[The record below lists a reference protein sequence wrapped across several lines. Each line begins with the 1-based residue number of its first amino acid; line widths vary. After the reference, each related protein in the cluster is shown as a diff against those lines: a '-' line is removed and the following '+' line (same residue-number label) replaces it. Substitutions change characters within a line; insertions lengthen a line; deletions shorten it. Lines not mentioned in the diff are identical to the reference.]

1 MQKKTLPWY
10 NKVCYGFGSL
20 GYSSLSQTL
29 NSFIMFFGTS
39 IMGISGSL
47 VGIAIAIASLWD
59 GVSDPLVG
67 YLSDRTKSR
76 FFGKRLGYIF
86 FAIFAVAIC
95 NILLWSMPKSSQAV
109 MFLWLLFF
117 MLLQET
123 VNTFFSTP
131 NSALALDLAPEYNE
145 QSKIQSFKTVFNIM
159 GMILPSILLYFF
171 MPSISIG
178 VQTEYTQSGF
188 ISIAYIN
195 SALMILC
202 GLIGVFG
209 NLRRVQKYQPCHE
222 EPAEKPGFKKLMGGY
237 FEVFKK
243 APFRCV
249 ILGYSTAQIASS
261 LLTSIGMH
269 LFTYCYHFSSTQIS
283 LLLLCMFGGAII
295 SQPLWINLSKKID
308 KKGAIITALS
318 VVLMGLGATLITFL
332 FRSYI
337 DISIIYPVTCFTI
350 LICGFGTGAMYSLP
364 ISMYADVVAIQQ
376 YETGQNNAG
385 AYLGYYSF
393 TYNLS
398 NSISLLVMGFLLDLI
413 KFDSTQAIQPLSV
426 QSGLGTI
433 VFCGCSIALAS
444 SILIF
449 SRYKLKR
456 AEVLK
461 VQMKIA
467 ESCEGENDGAGICKI
482 KK

>member
-1 MQKKTLPWY
+1 MRKQSLPLH
-10 NKVCYGFGSL
+10 NKLFYGFGTM

-67 YLSDRTKSR
+67 SLSDRTKSK
-76 FFGKRLGYIF
+76 FFGKRLGYIL
-86 FAIFAVAIC
+86 FAVFGVAIC
-95 NILLWSMPKSSQAV
+95 NLFLWSMPKSSQTA

-123 VNTFFSTP
+123 LNTFFSTP
-131 NSALALDLAPEYNE
+131 MSALGLDLAPDYNE
-145 QSKIQSFKTVFNIM
+145 QSKVQSFKTVFNII
-159 GMILPSILLYFF
+159 GMILPSILMYFF

-188 ISIAYIN
+188 LSIAYIN

-202 GLIGVFG
+202 GLVGVFG
-209 NLRRVQKYQPCHE
+209 NLRRVQKSSVTLQAPI
-222 EPAEKPGFKKLMGGY
+222 EKSSFKKLMGGY

-243 APFRCV
+243 SSFACI

-283 LLLLCMFGGAII
+283 ILLLCMFGGAII
-295 SQPLWINLSKKID
+295 SQPLWIRLSKSID
-308 KKGAIITALS
+308 KKATIITALS

-337 DISIIYPVTCFTI
+337 DISIIYPITCFTI

-364 ISMYADVVAIQQ
+364 ISMYADAIAIEQF
-376 YETGQNNAG
+376 ESGENKAG
-385 AYLGYYSF
+385 SYLGYYSF

-398 NSISLLVMGFLLDLI
+398 NSISLLIMGFLLDFI
-413 KFDSTQAIQPLSV
+413 KFDSTQAVQPLSV
-426 QSGLGTI
+426 QTGLGII
-433 VFCGCSIALAS
+433 VFCGCSIALAI

-449 SRYKLKR
+449 SRCKLKR
-456 AEVLK
+456 ADVLK
-461 VQMKIA
+461 VQMQIIEQKTTKQD
-467 ESCEGENDGAGICKI
+467 S
-482 KK
+482 